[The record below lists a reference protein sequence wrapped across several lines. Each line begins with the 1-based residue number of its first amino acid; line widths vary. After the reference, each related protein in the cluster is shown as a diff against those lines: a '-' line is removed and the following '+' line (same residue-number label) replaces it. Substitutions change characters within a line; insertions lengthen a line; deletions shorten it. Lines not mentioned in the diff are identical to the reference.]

1 MHEEFIL
8 RQVKRCN
15 KNLLLVNLLI
25 LLAVILI
32 MSFSYNYYYNFFFG
46 PFTMDAASLTA
57 IRDLK
62 DQKKEYVTVRGS
74 EVFHTGLQYIEET
87 FEEGTNRVIDTRVTT
102 DYLYLVV
109 NDWLLVVKAAPGTT
123 DLSYTGAL
131 KMIPAD
137 LKYEL
142 ATSAAQKGISVVEFD
157 QIVLPFMVDAQ
168 SSKAIGYI
176 GLFTCL
182 PLFLLSVWNL
192 LRYGKRVFDPL
203 EHPIYKKLEI
213 YGIPEEV
220 ANGIDEDIASTGVP
234 VTEKLIISNSW
245 LVRKNLFGLT
255 LVPLQDV
262 LWMYK
267 NVTQHKVNY
276 IIPAGK
282 SYGLVIHLNKKKKVQ
297 IGMNQKK
304 VDAAIEL
311 IQHKVPSI
319 ACGYS
324 DELAYLWNK
333 NFPAFLV
340 ELEKLKNAV

>member
-1 MHEEFIL
+1 MREEFIL
-8 RQVKRCN
+8 CQVKRCN
-15 KNLLLVNLLI
+15 RNLFLVNLLI
-25 LLAVILI
+25 LLAVTLI
-32 MSFSYNYYYNFFFG
+32 MSFSYKYYYNFFFG

-57 IRDLK
+57 MRDLK

-74 EVFHTGLQYIEET
+74 EVFHTGLQYVEET
-87 FEEGTNRVIDTRVTT
+87 FEEGTNRVIDTKVTT

-123 DLSYTGAL
+123 ELSQTGAL
-131 KMIPAD
+131 TMIPAD

-142 ATSAAQKGISVVEFD
+142 VDLAAQEGIPIEEFD

-168 SSKAIGYI
+168 SGKAIGYL
-176 GLFTCL
+176 GLFFCV

-192 LRYGKRVFDPL
+192 LRYGKRVSDPL

-213 YGIPEEV
+213 YGIPEAV

-234 VTEKLIISNSW
+234 VTKKLIISNSW
-245 LVRKNLFGLT
+245 LVRKNFFGLT

-282 SYGLVIHLNKKKKVQ
+282 SYSLVIHQNNKIKVQ
-297 IGMNQKK
+297 VGMNQKK